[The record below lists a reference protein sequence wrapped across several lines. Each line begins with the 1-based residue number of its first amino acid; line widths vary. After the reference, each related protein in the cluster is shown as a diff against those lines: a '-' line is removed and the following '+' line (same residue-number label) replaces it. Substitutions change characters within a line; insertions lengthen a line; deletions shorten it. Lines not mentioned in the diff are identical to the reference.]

1 MSTQLHHN
9 NSEFIKKDFRITLV
23 CDQVNSPANIGSV
36 FRLADSFGIE
46 KIIFCGQDITVI
58 SKRMI
63 RTARSTYQFVPYEE
77 NENCLEVI
85 HSLKENS
92 YKVIALEI
100 TDNSLSLP
108 KLKIEP
114 NDKIA
119 LVIGEENFGISAKV
133 LEEVDYITHINM
145 YGRNSSMNVAAA
157 TGIALYEI
165 TNKIIRNE

>member
-9 NSEFIKKDFRITLV
+9 NSEFIKKSFSITLV
-23 CDQVNSPANIGSV
+23 CDQVNSPANIGSI
-36 FRLADSFGIE
+36 FRLADSFGVE
-46 KIIFCGQDITVI
+46 NIIFCGQNLTVI

-77 NENCLEVI
+77 NENCLDVVR
-85 HSLKENS
+85 SLKGNG

-100 TDNSLSLP
+100 TDSSVSLP
-108 KLKIEP
+108 ELKIDP

-119 LVIGEENFGISAKV
+119 IVIGEENFGISAKV
-133 LEEVDYITHINM
+133 LEEVDYVTHINM
-145 YGRNSSMNVAAA
+145 YGKNSSMNVASA

-165 TNKIIRNE
+165 TNQILIKE